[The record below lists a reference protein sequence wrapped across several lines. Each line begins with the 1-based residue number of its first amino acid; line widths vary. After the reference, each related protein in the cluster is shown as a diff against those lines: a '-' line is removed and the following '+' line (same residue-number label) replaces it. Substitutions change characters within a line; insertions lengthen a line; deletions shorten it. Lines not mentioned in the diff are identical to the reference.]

1 MGVWG
6 HRYYDNDAA
15 LDFMIEV
22 EESDQPKEA
31 LRRAIESALAADDL
45 KAEEGRRAIVAAT
58 YIDRQVNGTTF
69 TPGDAAH
76 LLDVDDFPLRHP
88 EIDLVDLQQLAVKA
102 LYRVQDTGAEK
113 ELWAVPVEDY
123 PAWRAGV
130 EQLIRRLE
138 P

>member
-22 EESDQPKEA
+22 EESDQPKET
-31 LRRAIESALAADDL
+31 LRGAIQTALAADDL
-45 KAEEGRRAIVAAT
+45 IAEEGIAAIVAAT

-69 TPGDAAH
+69 TTSDAAH
-76 LLDVDDFPLRHP
+76 PLEVDDFPLRHP
-88 EIDLVDLQQLAVKA
+88 DISLGDLQQQAVKA
-102 LYRVQDTGAEK
+102 LYRVLATGDAK
-113 ELWAVPVEDY
+113 ESWAVPAEDY
-123 PAWRAGV
+123 PAWRTGV

-138 P
+138 K